1 MPKLTIKKIFFYL
14 QDSPF
19 PKDEE
24 VLLLTTLT
32 QRELELLILLIDAPS
47 NEELAQKLHIEIK
60 SVETCKTRIGEKLN
74 QTGKGALLR
83 FALKY
88 RSLLEPL
95 KTKGLTP

>member
-1 MPKLTIKKIFFYL
+1 MPKLTIQKLFFYI

-19 PKDEE
+19 AKDEE
-24 VLLLTTLT
+24 VRLLTTLT
-32 QRELELLILLIDAPS
+32 ERELELLILLIDVPS
-47 NEELAQKLHIEIK
+47 NEALAQKLHVEIK

-74 QTGKGALLR
+74 QTGKGALVR

-95 KTKGLTP
+95 KN